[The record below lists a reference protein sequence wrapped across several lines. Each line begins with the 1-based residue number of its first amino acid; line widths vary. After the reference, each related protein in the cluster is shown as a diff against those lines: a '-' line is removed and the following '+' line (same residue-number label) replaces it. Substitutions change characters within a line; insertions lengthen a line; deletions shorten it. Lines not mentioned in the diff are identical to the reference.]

1 MKTRLAVLAG
11 VALAAVVVP
20 ARADRPLKD
29 YSFIRGVNYGMN
41 ADQAVPERDLGY
53 AKRVNLNSTRIW
65 LSYQAHERD
74 PQAYLDHL
82 RNYIRTSQRLGF
94 STMPILWNGNNLNP
108 DTLKPAF
115 RPRGE
120 AYVKAIVEGVQGR
133 ARTSYVGH
141 HERALHQLLLRR
153 GYRR

>member
-41 ADQAVPERDLGY
+41 ADQAVLERDLGY
-53 AKRVNLNSTRIW
+53 TKRVNLNSTRIW
-65 LSYQAHERD
+65 LSDQAHERD

-82 RNYIRTSQRLGF
+82 RNYIRTSQPLGF
-94 STMPILWNGNNLNP
+94 STMPISGIGTTCP
-108 DTLKPAF
+108 RTPSSPHSARGA
-115 RPRGE
+115 RP
-120 AYVKAIVEGVQGR
+120 
-133 ARTSYVGH
+133 T
-141 HERALHQLLLRR
+141 
-153 GYRR
+153 